1 MPRGV
6 FRSIPRV
13 YRAAFSGLPRDIW
26 LLSLFALVNRAGSMV
41 LPFFA
46 LFLTRE
52 RGLTLLEAGELV
64 ALYGVG
70 SIAGSFLGGWLS
82 DRIGS
87 IRAQQASLVAAG
99 VGYLVILYVESIP
112 ALGAVVLL
120 SSVAAEAFRP
130 AVMVSIAHRAPQE
143 IRARSFALLRL
154 AVNVGMAIGPAV
166 GGFLATRSYTY
177 LFVVDAA
184 TSWLAAILLARML
197 RGGRVGARQDEP
209 KPPPSAR
216 SPWRD
221 GPFLLLMVL
230 VIAMGASLFQVFTTL
245 PIHLRDAYHLRENGI
260 GLVLAFNATIIVLFE
275 MVLTHW
281 TERRNRLLLIGL
293 GSFLICAGLSLL
305 PLGTS
310 IALAAVSTLVWT
322 VGEMLVLPL
331 LSTVV
336 AERAAGGRQGSYM
349 GVYTVA
355 LSISFVIAP
364 MAGTAI
370 YEQLGPEAL
379 WFSLAGFGVLQ
390 LLGGVALIRPFR
402 SGQPA

>member
-1 MPRGV
+1 MLGPIVGL
-6 FRSIPRV
+6 

-26 LLSLFALVNRAGSMV
+26 LLSLFALVNRAGTMV

-46 LFLTRE
+46 LFLIRE
-52 RGLTLLEAGELV
+52 RGLTILAAGQLV

-87 IRAQQASLVAAG
+87 IRAQQASLLSAG

-112 ALGAVVLL
+112 ALGVVVLL
-120 SSVAAEAFRP
+120 SSIAGEGFRP
-130 AVMVSIAHRAPQE
+130 AVMTAIAHRAPQQ

-154 AVNVGMAIGPAV
+154 AINLGMAIGPAV
-166 GGFLATRSYTY
+166 GGFLATYSYTH

-184 TSWLAAILLARML
+184 TSWLAAILLTRRL
-197 RGGRVGARQDEP
+197 RGGRAGGREDEP
-209 KPPPSAR
+209 RPLPSAR

-221 GPFLLLMVL
+221 GPFLLLLLL
-230 VIAMGASLFQVFTTL
+230 VVAMGASLFQVFSTL
-245 PIHLRDAYHLRENGI
+245 PIHLREAYLLRENSI
-260 GLVLAFNATIIVLFE
+260 GLVLAFNATLIVMFE

-281 TERRNRLLLIGL
+281 TERRNRMFLIGL
-293 GSFLICAGLSLL
+293 GAFLICAGLSLL

-310 IALAAVSTLVWT
+310 IALAVLSTMVWT

-336 AERAAGGRQGSYM
+336 AERAAGGRQGRYM
-349 GVYTVA
+349 GLYNVA
-355 LSISFVIAP
+355 FSISFVIAP
-364 MAGTAI
+364 LAGTAI
-370 YEQLGPEAL
+370 YARLGPEVL
-379 WFSLAGFGVLQ
+379 WFGLAGFGVLQ
-390 LLGGVALIRPFR
+390 FLGGVALIRPFR
-402 SGQPA
+402 SRRPVQD